1 MSSPIP
7 VPDRK
12 PMIGVVARA
21 HRELRADMLREAHRR
36 GHTHIKPA
44 HNDVFA
50 TLPLEGARASDMAAR
65 AGITRQSMGEIIREL
80 VDLDILEMRADP
92 TDGRAKIVTFS
103 EHGREF
109 TRGGLQHI
117 LDLEQRFADEFGA
130 EDYETARRVLEGIE
144 RLLDEAGT
152 ETA

>member
-1 MSSPIP
+1 MSSPIS
-7 VPDRK
+7 VPERK

-21 HRELRADMLREAHRR
+21 HRELRADMIREAHRR
-36 GHTHIKPA
+36 GDIQIKPA

-103 EHGREF
+103 EHGLEF
-109 TRGGLQHI
+109 TRRGMQHI
-117 LDLEQRFADEFGA
+117 LDLEQRFADELGA
-130 EDYETARRVLEGIE
+130 EDLETARRVLEGIVE
-144 RLLDEAGT
+144 ILEASSL
-152 ETA
+152 EAE

>member
-1 MSSPIP
+1 MSLPLP
-7 VPDRK
+7 HRK

-36 GHTHIKPA
+36 GHTHITPA

-65 AGITRQSMGEIIREL
+65 AGITRQSMGEIVREL
-80 VDLDILEMRADP
+80 VDLGLLEMRPDP

-103 EHGREF
+103 PRGLEF
-109 TRGGLQHI
+109 TRQGMQHI
-117 LDLEQRFADEFGA
+117 IDLEQRFADELGA
-130 EDYETARRVLEGIE
+130 EDYETARRVLEAIVG
-144 RLLDEAGT
+144 LLHESTDDSR
-152 ETA
+152 

>member
-1 MSSPIP
+1 
-7 VPDRK
+7 
-12 PMIGVVARA
+12 MIGVVSRA

-36 GHTHIKPA
+36 GHPHIKPA

-80 VDLDILEMRADP
+80 VDLDLLEMRPDP

-103 EHGREF
+103 ARGLEF
-109 TRGGLQHI
+109 TRGGMQHI
-117 LDLEQRFADEFGA
+117 IDLEQRFAEEFGA
-130 EDYETARRVLEGIE
+130 EDYETARRVLEGIVD
-144 RLLDEAGT
+144 LLHESADDSA
-152 ETA
+152 